1 MSTKNREMPDCVH
14 VDVADGFRAAS
25 ALLVLW
31 FHFWQ
36 QNWLRPEIALPF
48 LAPVGLASI
57 NLEWLPRSGYLFVDA
72 LLMLSGF
79 CLFLPVARA
88 VAEGRPDA
96 GRIDARDFYRRR
108 VARILPSYLF
118 CLAVI
123 LIFCVLPDWPYAA
136 AKDFWT
142 DLLAH
147 LTFTHSFFPASY
159 LGTQLNGAL
168 WTLSIE
174 AQFYLL
180 FPLLARWFARAPLR
194 AWAVMNG
201 ISLASVAAL
210 ALLRPDLGMWLNQ
223 LPLQLCT
230 YADGMLAA
238 LCFVRL
244 ARRPR
249 RGRWEGLIFSA
260 LALACIWGVAGL
272 VKRQGGAP
280 DLQLGQLLLRLPLSA
295 LFAALLVCLALSARP
310 LRWLFSN
317 RLMRFL
323 STISF
328 NLYIWHQYLAVQL
341 KWRWHIPAW
350 SGELP
355 PNQTGDRAWQWR
367 YTLVIHLAAFGAAI
381 ACTYLIE
388 RPCARWVLKRGR
400 KKEKAACA

>member
-1 MSTKNREMPDCVH
+1 MSTKNREMPDCAH

-210 ALLRPDLGMWLNQ
+210 ALLRPDLGMWL
-223 LPLQLCT
+223 LC
-230 YADGMLAA
+230 AA
-238 LCFVRL
+238 GKAAA
-244 ARRPR
+244 ART
-249 RGRWEGLIFSA
+249 
-260 LALACIWGVAGL
+260 V
-272 VKRQGGAP
+272 GGA
-280 DLQLGQLLLRLPLSA
+280 RLFRACPGLYWGRRRA
-295 LFAALLVCLALSARP
+295 GKAPGRRTGPAAWPAAAAPAALSAVRGAAGLP
-310 LRWLFSN
+310 GPVRAPAA
-317 RLMRFL
+317 
-323 STISF
+323 
-328 NLYIWHQYLAVQL
+328 LAVLQPSDAL
-341 KWRWHIPAW
+341 FVDD
-350 SGELP
+350 L
-355 PNQTGDRAWQWR
+355 
-367 YTLVIHLAAFGAAI
+367 F
-381 ACTYLIE
+381 
-388 RPCARWVLKRGR
+388 
-400 KKEKAACA
+400 